1 MCAATA
7 VKHVDDVEDERV
19 PSLINISKISPV
31 AYLPSLQVNKTH
43 ATDLETSSE
52 NSQKLQEGWIF
63 VGRNREKCKELIS
76 HHNID
81 RTIVLPSE
89 SSLDLAKTAG
99 RKTKAEKAVLSS
111 ESSFIDWLKPKITLC
126 GKVVGVS
133 VGNNQEDWERLIEFA
148 QGRERLNSNDPF
160 RCPPLIF
167 HFFSPFD
174 WKSSLK
180 KNPRNSKLIRQICQN
195 SLLEC
200 IQTSSV
206 WNIIDE
212 QMPIT
217 IISSIASDHMKIKN
231 PMLGDTIFLPFSR
244 LHPITDY

>member
-1 MCAATA
+1 MHITFSLLDLGQRSPKIRVPRWPSPEQISPNDQTLIPLLGTPTFDKQDSRLGRCKRAIKLCAATA

-63 VGRNREKCKELIS
+63 VGRNREKRKELIS

-133 VGNNQEDWERLIEFA
+133 VGNNQEDWKRLIEFA
-148 QGRERLNSNDPF
+148 QGRERLNSKAKEEE
-160 RCPPLIF
+160 RSKKRTTRELR
-167 HFFSPFD
+167 SL
-174 WKSSLK
+174 KSSI
-180 KNPRNSKLIRQICQN
+180 N
-195 SLLEC
+195 
-200 IQTSSV
+200 
-206 WNIIDE
+206 
-212 QMPIT
+212 
-217 IISSIASDHMKIKN
+217 
-231 PMLGDTIFLPFSR
+231 
-244 LHPITDY
+244 Y